1 MDTRWNKKSK
11 IYIAVKTV
19 LWLIFL
25 GAAVMALD
33 YLAAIANRG
42 IYMEDYSQSSEG
54 FESDLTFAA
63 QSVVQ
68 GIQENDMK
76 QYVNT
81 ALVYAQ
87 TKDGKTYE
95 NEWAFDGQVFTGSQL
110 KTFLEQHD
118 ASARPTEGAQSAAV
132 DAAAMKQAA
141 QSDAQDGAEDVQNA
155 ESAIAESTAEDT
167 AAAAESAVQEE
178 VLKEDPTASS
188 EETTQEEL
196 TLESWNALVLTP
208 LNSGITVE
216 LRDGTFIWW
225 NNLEY
230 LSYQWQ
236 IRDQQILENSMRS
249 VLDDSEVEI
258 THLMMYFPQEVL
270 FSNSSTYYERLTNE
284 MVEECLVPLGVAAVL
299 IAISGLALMVYAGRK
314 ADGTLRLFWVD
325 RIPTEFHAIALIIT
339 SFFVPALILQN
350 VFGSFERFASYGNFM
365 SFVYAML
372 YLDGLCIF
380 ALLLSLVRKLKG
392 KCFWKGS
399 VTYLFFRALGS
410 FLGGNFLFRG
420 KRYCVKSAYRIWWV
434 AAVCGGIF
442 ILLGI
447 LGFYNDIGNMI
458 LILLALAF
466 FGTAYL
472 FNRHYR
478 DMRDLDI
485 LLRQIE
491 NTADHQSVDVFLPE
505 RSPLKVYEEQLAHL
519 SENINE
525 NVKQRMAAERMK
537 LDLITNV
544 SHDLKTPLTSI
555 IGYVDL
561 LNKMELSGEA
571 GDYVK
576 ILQKKADRLS
586 DTVSDL
592 FTLAKSTSGSDEL
605 HLEPLD
611 LVTAV
616 NQVLADFADRIEAS
630 HMPIKTTMPSEAW
643 VQADSSRIYRVLQN
657 LLDNALR
664 YSLQGTRIFLTVSKE
679 QQSVSLTVLNTAGYE
694 MNFSA
699 QEIVQRFVRGDKSRT
714 EEGSGLGLS
723 IAESFM
729 QNFGGD
735 MKVSVEGDC
744 FRVVCTFLPAGAPA
758 KPSEP
763 EEPDV
768 TQETVRQPEHQED

>member
-1 MDTRWNKKSK
+1 MDTRWSKKSK
-11 IYIAVKTV
+11 IYIAVKTL
-19 LWLIFL
+19 LWAIFL
-25 GAAVMALD
+25 GAAVMALSN
-33 YLAAIANRG
+33 LSTLANRA
-42 IYMEDYSQSSEG
+42 IYIEDYYKSSEG
-54 FESDLTFAA
+54 FDRDLTFAA
-63 QSVVQ
+63 QSVVM
-68 GIQENDMK
+68 GIEENDMK

-87 TKDGKTYE
+87 TKDGTIYE

-110 KTFLEQHD
+110 KMMFEQD
-118 ASARPTEGAQSAAV
+118 ASSAQPIESAESTAV
-132 DAAAMKQAA
+132 DAASIKQEA
-141 QSDAQDGAEDVQNA
+141 DLTAQDDTEDAVQNG
-155 ESAIAESTAEDT
+155 ESTASEPAT
-167 AAAAESAVQEE
+167 AAESDARKE
-178 VLKEDPTASS
+178 VL
-188 EETTQEEL
+188 ETQTTDLTEATQDEL
-196 TLESWNALVLTP
+196 TVESWNAMPLNP
-208 LNSGITVE
+208 LNSGITME
-216 LRDGTFIWW
+216 LRDGTFIWH
-225 NNLEY
+225 NAEY
-230 LSYQWQ
+230 LRYFGTQREV
-236 IRDQQILENSMRS
+236 RDQQMLERDVQS
-249 VLDDSEVEI
+249 VLSDSQVEI
-258 THLMMYFPQEVL
+258 THLVMYFPQEVL
-270 FSNSSTYYERLTNE
+270 FFNSSTYYEQLTNE
-284 MVEECLVPLGVAAVL
+284 TVEECLVPLGVAAVL
-299 IAISGLALMVYAGRK
+299 IAISGVALMVYAGRK

-325 RIPTEFHAIALIIT
+325 RIPTEFHAIALILTVFI
-339 SFFVPALILQN
+339 VPALILQN
-350 VFGSFERFASYGNFM
+350 VFGSLERFASYGNFM
-365 SFVYAML
+365 SFVYAMI

-399 VTYLFFRALGS
+399 ITHLFFRALSS
-410 FLGGNFLFRG
+410 FLGGDFLFRG

-434 AAVCGGIF
+434 AAVCVGLF
-442 ILLGI
+442 FLLGI
-447 LGFYNDIGNMI
+447 LGFCSDIGNMI
-458 LILLALAF
+458 LILMALAF

-478 DMRDLDI
+478 DMRDLDL

-505 RSPLKVYEEQLAHL
+505 RSPFKEYEQRLTHL
-519 SENINE
+519 GKNINE

-561 LNKMELSGEA
+561 LNKMELPGEA

-616 NQVLADFADRIEAS
+616 NQVLADFSDRIESAQ
-630 HMPIKTTMPSEAW
+630 MPIKTSMPSEAW

-664 YSLQGTRIFLTVSKE
+664 YSLKGTRIFLTVSKE
-679 QQSVSLTVLNTAGYE
+679 QKSVCLTVLNTAGYE

-744 FRVVCTFLPAGAPA
+744 FRVVCTFLPVEAP
-758 KPSEP
+758 
-763 EEPDV
+763 V
-768 TQETVRQPEHQED
+768 TQNEDDVPDLMQETQQHES